1 MRSFLQPPVRGV
13 VLQSYGAGNGPD
25 NRQGWCLHFV
35 YKIQFLDILREITL
49 ASSRGVI
56 LVNIS
61 QCQQGSVSAAYE
73 AGAVLEAAGVVQGAD
88 MTPEAAL
95 AKLSYI
101 LAIEGLTVDEKR
113 RMLRMNLRGE
123 LTQPDMKRLSLSDNN
138 FLTTVAAS
146 LRFESFHIIF

>member
-1 MRSFLQPPVRGV
+1 M
-13 VLQSYGAGNGPD
+13 
-25 NRQGWCLHFV
+25 
-35 YKIQFLDILREITL
+35 

-146 LRFESFHIIF
+146 LRFDSYLFIVQCIIFVGYHQTLRWTKSSNPYFRLLCAQLLNLAI